1 MVYFLFLNVG
11 VRSVLKSGEKVMYDL
26 EDRVNAAVFPGF
38 QGGPH
43 NNAIAGIAA
52 AMHLA
57 TTQEFKDYQT
67 TVLSNCKQLA
77 ESLKQLGYK
86 ITTGGTDVHMLLVD
100 LRPIN
105 LTGSKAEFA
114 LQTVEIACNKNT
126 VPGDKSAM
134 NPYGIRLGTPALTTR
149 GMKEQDIIV
158 VAELIHKGIVFLTH

>member
-1 MVYFLFLNVG
+1 MK
-11 VRSVLKSGEKVMYDL
+11 SVSKTGENVMYDL

-52 AMHLA
+52 AMRLA
-57 TTQEFKDYQT
+57 TTQEFKDYQKR
-67 TVLSNCKQLA
+67 VLSNCKQLA

-86 ITTGGTDVHMLLVD
+86 ISTDGTDVHMLLVD

-105 LTGSKAEFA
+105 LTGSKAEFT

-126 VPGDKSAM
+126 G
-134 NPYGIRLGTPALTTR
+134 N
-149 GMKEQDIIV
+149 
-158 VAELIHKGIVFLTH
+158 